1 MELRRI
7 YAPPAQNTPPRVIGV
22 DLFSTGEQPEQNWCR
37 RQVLQYVS
45 EGWMRL
51 EGRQIVLQARQDT
64 LHYDVLREPG
74 YYVES
79 TGERIP
85 LSELAMAQFMSEPQ
99 AILAAAEARNF
110 LASRGLEAS
119 DYTASRT
126 YFCRLNDEQH
136 QKWRSVRDRAGNL
149 VAAYTLEG

>member
-7 YAPPAQNTPPRVIGV
+7 YATTAPDAPPRVAGV
-22 DLFSTGEQPEQNWCR
+22 ELFSTGETPEQTWSR

-45 EGWMRL
+45 EGWMTV
-51 EGRQIVLQARQDT
+51 EGGQITLRAKQDT
-64 LHYDVLREPG
+64 LTYDVLREPG
-74 YYVES
+74 YYVVS

-110 LASRGLEAS
+110 LATRGLDQT
-119 DYTASRT
+119 DYTASRN
-126 YFCRLNDEQH
+126 YYCRLNDAQH
-136 QKWRSVRDRAGNL
+136 AKWRSVRDRAGNL
-149 VAAYTLEG
+149 VAAHTLEG

>member
-7 YAPPAQNTPPRVIGV
+7 YAPPAPNAQPRVIGV

-64 LHYDVLREPG
+64 LTYDVVQEPG
-74 YYVES
+74 YYVAS

-85 LSELAMAQFMSEPQ
+85 LSELAMAQFMGEPQ

-110 LASRGLEAS
+110 LASRGLEPG

-126 YFCRLNDEQH
+126 YHCRLNDEQH
-136 QKWRSVRDRAGNL
+136 AKWRSVRDRAGNL
-149 VAAYTLEG
+149 VAAHTLEG